1 LVIAH
6 VGVLHLIENI
16 TGPLRNEIIRLS
28 ETKDESP
35 NCDKTQEKPPPRA
48 LFVLAFNSINLLSI
62 KTE

>member
-1 LVIAH
+1 MVIAH

-16 TGPLRNEIIRLS
+16 TGPLRNEKSGFQKLKMS
-28 ETKDESP
+28 LP